1 MHEGSTEALLK
12 EFFRPG
18 VETQDLPALL
28 PLLRARPA
36 LDAFT
41 ALFRGGDEEVLV
53 RLLVLREIGA
63 RGENPAWSTQELRAH
78 FGYLDEVK
86 LQTVLHRLREKSLL
100 VWDAEASR
108 YQMSPAG
115 RMALSALSTLLQF
128 TEEDGAE
135 IGYITSQLAASQSLG
150 KISDGDLQHLLSRL
164 VELQEEFNRSVL
176 SGSEHRIR
184 KSEKKL
190 GSVLTWVEKGTE
202 ILRELAADEDLDAA
216 CHRVAQRIGQVQSRM
231 LKMSSVFQRTLNQLE
246 SQKVHLG
253 RTGLSS
259 SDINRWLRGLSVD
272 RLCGLAGE
280 GAFQNPTQPGFLLG
294 DIALDVAEHELIDRV
309 RAAAQDNSLP
319 PVQEAPVSRALPAER
334 EDLMLLGRFMKELG
348 GLGFSGAAVEE
359 TIPAEDF
366 ATTSYRLS
374 LMALLGDPESGS
386 LEGPVAE
393 LARLPLSL
401 ELTGDVVDVGRFE
414 VAQMSAGR
422 LARTGE
428 DLEN

>member
-1 MHEGSTEALLK
+1 MHEATTQALLRD
-12 EFFRPG
+12 FFRPG
-18 VETQDLPALL
+18 VVVEDLPALL
-28 PLLRARPA
+28 PLLRAREA
-36 LDAFT
+36 LDAFV

-108 YQMSPAG
+108 YQVSPSG

-128 TEEDGAE
+128 TGEEGAE
-135 IGYITSQLAASQSLG
+135 IGYITSQLAAGQSLG
-150 KISDGDLQHLLSRL
+150 RVSDSDLQHLLSRL

-184 KSEKKL
+184 RSEKKL
-190 GSVLTWVEKGTE
+190 GSVLKWVEKGTE
-202 ILRELAADEDLDAA
+202 ILRELAADEELDSA

-259 SDINRWLRGLSVD
+259 SDINRWLRELPLE
-272 RLCGLAGE
+272 RLCALAGE
-280 GAFQNPTQPGFLLG
+280 GALLSPPQTGFLLG

-309 RAAAQDNSLP
+309 RAEAADASLP
-319 PVQEAPVSRALPAER
+319 PAREAPASTALPVER
-334 EDLMLLGRFMKELG
+334 EDLVVLGRFMKELRRIEA
-348 GLGFSGAAVEE
+348 GAPVEE
-359 TIPAEDF
+359 AVPAEDF

-374 LMALLGDPESGS
+374 LMALLGDPESRT
-386 LEGPVAE
+386 LDGPVAE
-393 LARLPLSL
+393 LARLPLRL
-401 ELTGDVVDVGRFE
+401 ELTGEVVEVGRCG

-422 LARTGE
+422 LEGAGE
-428 DLEN
+428 DLET